1 LWALLG
7 SSGCV
12 FSSTRSLVVRGFDR
26 AASSLPRALPAS
38 SIRYHV
44 ICRSNADDEREAGQL
59 PNRLGDRGLIVI
71 GGLLYFFGPVSLRT
85 DEVIVI
91 GLIILA
97 LIGFQIGLRR
107 SH

>member
-1 LWALLG
+1 MM
-7 SSGCV
+7 
-12 FSSTRSLVVRGFDR
+12 TVRQ
-26 AASSLPRALPAS
+26 ASHL
-38 SIRYHV
+38 IDWV
-44 ICRSNADDEREAGQL
+44 IA
-59 PNRLGDRGLIVI
+59 GLIVI

-107 SH
+107 SQ